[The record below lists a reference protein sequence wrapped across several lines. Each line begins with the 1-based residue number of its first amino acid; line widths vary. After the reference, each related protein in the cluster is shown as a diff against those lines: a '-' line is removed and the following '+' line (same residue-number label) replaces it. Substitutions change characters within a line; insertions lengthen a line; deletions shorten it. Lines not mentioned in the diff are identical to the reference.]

1 VRQVAIVLLL
11 LTTTLF
17 AAGDKKKKPTPPYAV
32 VAGSVFDA
40 EGRSVRGLKITIR
53 RADEKKPRWEV
64 VSDARGD
71 FAQRVPAGRADYIV
85 RPELKDK
92 QAAENAEVKV
102 HIENEEQQSVALHL
116 TEQELRKK

>member
-1 VRQVAIVLLL
+1 VRQIAIALLL
-11 LTTTLF
+11 LSTVAF
-17 AAGDKKKKPTPPYAV
+17 AAGDKKKKPAPAYAV

-40 EGRSVRGLKITIR
+40 EGRSVRGLRITIR

-71 FAQRVPAGRADYIV
+71 FAQRVPAGAADYFV

-92 QAAENAEVKV
+92 QAAEKAEVKV